1 MTKHKQTVDAQ
12 LSVPLAAGI
21 FDVAV
26 VGAGV
31 VGCAVAR
38 CFTLE
43 GARVVVIEKAR
54 DILDGA
60 SKGNSAIMHTGFDAP
75 TDSLELSCIREGHRE
90 YAEIHRALGLPWE
103 KSGACVVAWTEDEC
117 ERLDDVLAQA
127 HRNGIT
133 DARLISVEELR
144 RREPNLGS
152 QALAAVAVPGEGIID
167 PWSTPYAYLN
177 QALQNGA
184 QSILV
189 CEVTGGE
196 FDGGMW
202 RLETTRGT
210 VKSRHV
216 INCCG
221 LFGDTL
227 DRTLLGA
234 SKFTIKPR
242 KGQFAVF
249 DKAASRLVNSIIL
262 PVPTL
267 RTKGVV
273 ICPTIF
279 GNLLVGPTAEDQ
291 DSRTDGSTDEATLRD
306 LLAFAADRFP
316 ALGDM
321 PVTAAYAGLRPATE
335 YKEYRIE
342 LDPDRNW
349 ITVGGI
355 RSTGL
360 SSALGI
366 ARHVYKM
373 YDDLGSKHSPIDNP
387 IVPQTPVLAECGP
400 RDWQLEGHGKI
411 VCHCELV
418 TEREIRQALSGPLA
432 ARSLPGLKRRTRATM
447 GRCQGFY
454 CSARLAELTE
464 GQFDTALSVGTCH
477 D

>member
-1 MTKHKQTVDAQ
+1 MTIHQQTENLQ
-12 LSVPLAAGI
+12 SFSPLAADV

-31 VGCAVAR
+31 VGCAIAR
-38 CFTLE
+38 RFTLE
-43 GARVVVIEKAR
+43 GAGVVVIEKAS
-54 DILDGA
+54 DILEGA

-75 TDSLELSCIREGHRE
+75 TDSLELSCIREGYRE
-90 YAEIHRALGLPWE
+90 YAEIHHALGLPWE
-103 KSGACVVAWTEDEC
+103 RSGAYVVAWTQDESV
-117 ERLDDVLAQA
+117 RLDDVLAQA
-127 HRNGIT
+127 HRNGIG
-133 DARLISVEELR
+133 DARMIGVEELR

-152 QALAAVAVPGEGIID
+152 QALAAVAVPGESIID
-167 PWSTPYAYLN
+167 PWSAPYAYLS
-177 QALQNGA
+177 QALENGA
-184 QSILV
+184 QSFLA

-202 RLETTRGT
+202 RLETTRGI

-216 INCCG
+216 INCAG

-234 SKFTIKPR
+234 AKFAIKPR
-242 KGQFAVF
+242 KGQFAIF
-249 DKAASRLVNSIIL
+249 DKAASKLVNSIIL

-291 DSRTDGSTDEATLRD
+291 DSRIDASTDEATLRD

-321 PVTAAYAGLRPATE
+321 PVTAVYAGLRPATD

-342 LDPDRNW
+342 PKLDRNW

-366 ARHVYKM
+366 ARHVFHL
-373 YDDLGSKHSPIDNP
+373 YDDPGSKHSPIDNP
-387 IVPQTPVLAECGP
+387 SVPRTPVLAECGP
-400 RDWQLEGHGKI
+400 RDWQREGHGKI

-418 TEREIRQALSGPLA
+418 TEREIREALSGPLA

-464 GQFDTALSVGTCH
+464 GQFDTPLSVATCH